1 MQFLQ
6 CIHIRKNVLN
16 TKTDKIVLI
25 GKEQNGEKKH
35 KIIENPIFSYYIT
48 LPEYW
53 DGKVRDHISIDKVKK
68 FGCNYNDLFKSM
80 AENIKDQKI
89 LNYYRDSCNS
99 PDYYSRMKDMHLDY
113 RYHNTDMNIC
123 DYYIDKFLDM
133 YPTTDENGNPQ
144 NYFGLSKAFFD
155 IEVDSSNIIGFPDP
169 SQANCPIN
177 IITLVD
183 DNFNVYI
190 LTLNYNFEGYNKVI
204 NNFDND
210 ILPKLK
216 EKYKNIEESAKKEFN
231 FELITFDKE
240 EDLIKEFFS
249 IINYVIK
256 PDICTAWNIAFDFV
270 YLYNRLIKLNLDP
283 NKIISHEDFKYKYVD
298 YKLDMRN
305 QDPGERNDTYIVTSY
320 TMYMDSMCLYAN
332 LSKMTGKKESY
343 SLDYIGELET
353 GMNKDK
359 FEDTNI
365 KTAHLDNYEQFF
377 LYNIQDSIML
387 EEIERKTK
395 NFDTIYSFSIMTR
408 TRMDKV
414 LKKTISLRNF
424 AAKFYEKNGF
434 YISNNRS
441 KLFPKTNEKIDGAL
455 TYRRTLNSLNCW
467 NFLNG

>member
-1 MQFLQ
+1 MQLLQ
-6 CIHIRKNVLN
+6 CMHLRKILLN
-16 TKTDKIVLI
+16 TKTDKIVLVVKDKD
-25 GKEQNGEKKH
+25 GTKKH
-35 KIIENPIFSYYIT
+35 KTIENPNFNYYIT
-48 LPEYW
+48 KPEYW
-53 DGKVRDHISIDKVKK
+53 DGKVRDHISIDKVNK
-68 FGCNYNDLFKSM
+68 FSCKYNNLYKSM
-80 AENIKDQKI
+80 AENIDDKKI
-89 LNYYRDSCNS
+89 LNYYRDSCNT
-99 PDYYSRMKDMHLDY
+99 PDYYTRMRDLHLDY
-113 RYHNTDMNIC
+113 RYHGTDMNIC

-133 YPTTDENGNPQ
+133 YPTTDEKGNPQ
-144 NYFGLSKAFFD
+144 NYFGLTKAFFD
-155 IEVDSSNIIGFPDP
+155 IEVDSSEIVGFPDP
-169 SQANCPIN
+169 IEANCPVN

-190 LTLNYNFEGYNKVI
+190 LALNYNFNDYIKTV
-204 NNFDND
+204 NNFDTE

-216 EKYKNIEESAKKEFN
+216 EKYKSIEESAKKEFK
-231 FELITFDKE
+231 FELLTFDKE

-270 YLYNRLIKLNLDP
+270 YLYNRLIKLNLEP
-283 NKIISHEDFKYKYVD
+283 SEIMSHEDFKYKAVH
-298 YKLDMRN
+298 YKLDMKN
-305 QDPGERNDTYIVTSY
+305 QDPAERSDTYIVTSY

-332 LSKMTGKKESY
+332 LSKMTGKRESY

-359 FEDTNI
+359 FENTDI
-365 KTAHLDNYEQFF
+365 KKAHLDNYEQFF

-408 TRMDKV
+408 TRIDKV
-414 LKKTISLRNF
+414 LKKTVSLRNF

-441 KLFPKTNEKIDGAL
+441 KLYPKSNEKIDGAL